1 MKKEDEFKQYIE
13 STLEKIIE
21 SENTKSSNDDYK
33 GSSNDDYKGKRFTAA
48 CMAMQGLIMTGKYT
62 ENGTYNHVIGRLS
75 FELADEL
82 LRVENIQ

>member
-1 MKKEDEFKQYIE
+1 MKKEDEFRQHIE
-13 STLEKIIE
+13 STLEKIIK
-21 SENTKSSNDDYK
+21 SENTKSSNDD
-33 GSSNDDYKGKRFTAA
+33 NKGKRFTAA

-62 ENGTYNHVIGRLS
+62 ENGTYNPVIGRLS